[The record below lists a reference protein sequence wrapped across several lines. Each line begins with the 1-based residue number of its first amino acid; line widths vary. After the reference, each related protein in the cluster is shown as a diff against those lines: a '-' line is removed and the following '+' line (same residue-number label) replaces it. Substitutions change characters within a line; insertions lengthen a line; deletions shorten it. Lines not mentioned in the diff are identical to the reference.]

1 VFILKRY
8 NKIGKFLFY
17 IGILLS
23 AVGFSFNQ
31 SIGIAD
37 TPDPYATLSIPFIVI
52 GIILLVVS
60 NFYKKSKENN

>member
-1 VFILKRY
+1 LKRH

-23 AVGFSFNQ
+23 VVGFSFNQ
-31 SIGIAD
+31 TIGITD
-37 TPDPYATLSIPFIVI
+37 TPEPYATLSVPLIVI

-60 NFYKKSKENN
+60 NFYKKSKENNW

>member
-1 VFILKRY
+1 MKRY
-8 NKIGKFLFY
+8 NKFGKILFY

-31 SIGIAD
+31 RIGIAD
-37 TPDPYATLSIPFIVI
+37 TPEPYATFSIPLIVI
-52 GIILLVVS
+52 GIILLVIS